1 LRAIDPKAKAI
12 VSSGYSN
19 DPIMADY
26 AAFGFQRAVQKPY
39 RIQDISEALLSV
51 LNP

>member
-1 LRAIDPKAKAI
+1 MSQPIAQR
-12 VSSGYSN
+12 SRGFSN
-19 DPIMADY
+19 DPIMANY

-39 RIQDISEALLSV
+39 RIQDISAALKRV